1 MNVQVKTSGGISLI
15 PMETRLLSERKI
27 FIEGEISQTSAC
39 EFVKKVMILCR
50 EDAKKPIDVFINS
63 SGGEILAGM
72 LMYDCIQSTKT
83 PIRMFCMGAA
93 YSMGALLFA
102 SGTHGRYMFE
112 HSELMLHEP
121 LLGSKVAG
129 NASSLRSIS
138 ESLNDA
144 KRKMN
149 SILVKHTGRSEQEI
163 EEATSFDHFFTPEE
177 SIDFG
182 LADEIITFDKIMEV

>member
-39 EFVKKVMILCR
+39 EFVKKVIILCR

-63 SGGEILAGM
+63 SGGEIIAGM

>member
-102 SGTHGRYMFE
+102 SGTQGRYMFE

-163 EEATSFDHFFTPEE
+163 EEATSFDHFFTPKE